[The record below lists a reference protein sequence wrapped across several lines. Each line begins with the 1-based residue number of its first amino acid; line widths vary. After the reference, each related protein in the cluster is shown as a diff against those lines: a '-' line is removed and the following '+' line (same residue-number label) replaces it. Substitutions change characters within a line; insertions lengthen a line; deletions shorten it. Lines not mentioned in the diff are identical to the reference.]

1 MVEQGLVKLPSHF
14 GLQNLCEKLFP
25 SSLIGKFAWLHVVQG
40 VCDNRCTLIIVF
52 LCYYMT
58 LKGTQIL
65 KEEQWILVIVST
77 SGLES
82 GLLS

>member
-1 MVEQGLVKLPSHF
+1 MKLPSHF

-25 SSLIGKFAWLHVVQG
+25 SSSIGDFAWLHVLQG
-40 VCDNRCTLIIVF
+40 VCDNKFTLNIVF
-52 LCYYMT
+52 LCYHMT

-77 SGLES
+77 CGLES